1 MEEKISVIVPL
12 YNAEKYMNRCI
23 ESIIKQS
30 YKNLEIIL
38 INDGS
43 KDNTEKIL
51 KKYEAKDSRIKC
63 INKDNSGVS
72 SSRNLGISIATG
84 KYILFVDADDWLDID
99 AITNLTNSMF
109 HNMNYSIVRGRYI
122 KEFNNIR
129 KKVIQD
135 EKFAFNSDNK
145 KENIQRLIDEI
156 LIGNMN
162 CYVWLIL
169 IKTDVIKNKIKFDED
184 ISMMEDTIFYIDIL
198 LNDNDIFFSEYVTYH
213 YYYNKNSASRSIK
226 NCIRNYQDALQVHKI
241 IREKL
246 KYKNLLTDRRKK
258 ILNSKTSKIIA
269 DTINNIYRY
278 DKKALQDLY
287 REITESKEIMEI
299 LQKCNKEYI
308 DIHNYIIIYF
318 LKNKRY
324 NSLKFFLFFR
334 KIMAKIKD
342 FLMRRYK

>member
-51 KKYEAKDSRIKC
+51 KVYESKDDRIKC
-63 INKDNSGVS
+63 IDKENSGVS
-72 SSRNLGISIATG
+72 SSRNLGISVATG
-84 KYILFVDADDWLDID
+84 EYILFVDADDWLDVD
-99 AITNLTNSMF
+99 AIKNLTNSML
-109 HNMNYSIVRGRYI
+109 HNMNYSIVRGRYV

-129 KKVIQD
+129 KNVIQD
-135 EKFAFNSDNK
+135 EKFAFNSNNK

-169 IKTDVIKNKIKFDED
+169 IKTDVIKGKIKFNED
-184 ISMMEDTIFYIDIL
+184 IAMMEDTIFYIDIL
-198 LNDNDIFFSEYVTYH
+198 LNNNDIFFSEYITYH
-213 YYYNKNSASRSIK
+213 YYHNKNSASRSIK
-226 NCIRNYQDALQVHKI
+226 NCIRNYQDALKVHKI

-246 KYKNLLTDRRKK
+246 KHKKLLTDRRKEL
-258 ILNSKTSKIIA
+258 LNSKTSKIIA

-278 DKKALQDLY
+278 DKKILQDLY
-287 REITESKEIMEI
+287 GEIIKSKEIMEI
-299 LQKCNKEYI
+299 LQNCNKEYI
-308 DIHNYIIIYF
+308 DTHNYIIIYF
-318 LKNKRY
+318 LKNKYY
-324 NSLKFFLFFR
+324 NNLKNFLFLR

-342 FLMRRYK
+342 FLTGRYK